1 MSAFEYK
8 ALDSKGRQKQG
19 VTEGDSARQ
28 VRQQLR
34 EQGLTPFGWNETT
47 ERAKR
52 DANRFVL
59 FRRGASTSEPA
70 LITRQWATLVGAG
83 LATWSAMRAVAGQC

>member
-34 EQGLTPFGWNETT
+34 EQGLTPLEVNETT
-47 ERAKR
+47 EKAKR
-52 DANRFVL
+52 EANRFVL
-59 FRRGASTSEPA
+59 FRRGGLHFPSWPLLLASWR
-70 LITRQWATLVGAG
+70 LWLVQA
-83 LATWSAMRAVAGQC
+83 